1 MKKTTIQARAA
12 VSRPADTLPAARD
25 FGPAPHPGVMR
36 APSGGSP
43 LPSPVQRKMES
54 ALGQDFSGV
63 RVHEGP
69 EAESI
74 GADAYTRGEHIHF
87 RPGLYSPGSPSGQRL
102 LGHELTHVV
111 QQRAGRVPVPA
122 GGGVPVN
129 ADPGLEAEAD
139 RLGARAAAA
148 PAPAPAAASAPA
160 PGAAPQ
166 APVQRSAPRA
176 PIQRVR
182 PGGPRTGKND
192 PHINQRQKENAAQA
206 FEELKAVSTVG
217 MSKGELKKHKAK
229 LAHLHK
235 KATEKGETHHTQ
247 K

>member
-1 MKKTTIQARAA
+1 MQKTTLQARAGA
-12 VSRPADTLPAARD
+12 SRPAGPLPAARGWGD
-25 FGPAPHPGVMR
+25 APHPGVMR

-43 LPSPVQRKMES
+43 LPAPVQRKMEG

-63 RVHEGP
+63 RVHQGP

-129 ADPGLEAEAD
+129 ADPGLEGEAD

-148 PAPAPAAASAPA
+148 PAPQAAPPAPAAAGSAS
-160 PGAAPQ
+160 
-166 APVQRSAPRA
+166 APVQRSASA

-182 PGGPRTGKND
+182 GKPKTGKND
-192 PHINQRQKENAAQA
+192 PHINQRQKEIATEK
-206 FEELKAVSTVG
+206 FEANKNTDTSK
-217 MSKGELKKHKAK
+217 MSKDELKKFKRQQK
-229 LAHLHK
+229 HLNL
-235 KATEKGETHHTQ
+235 KATQKGETHHTQ
-247 K
+247 N